1 MTTSK
6 NLSIRDTIFQTL
18 NKLDESK
25 KIENEYKR
33 DANILL
39 NQQKL
44 SKIDSFTEYFD
55 FLHNNF
61 QTPVYFSGILYP
73 SVSHAYHAARSN
85 DERTRRAILNAETFQ
100 ALGNIALRINDPI
113 DWQERK
119 VKIMEQ
125 LVRDKFRR
133 SKELQERLKLT
144 EGRELVMTYTD
155 NNSKNNFWGV
165 VKGNGQNQLGRILM
179 KIREDLLNDKI
190 PTANPLEILNW
201 VNTSFNLVNDIQF
214 IPEIKLTVN
223 KLNKTIDHVILK
235 GKSLYKIG
243 QFPECDLIV
252 LHPSISRLHAI
263 ILIDENLGVIL
274 IDLHSKGGTKLD
286 SQLIKDNIPYRLKT
300 GKKINF
306 AMSTRDYIV
315 EIDINK
321 VKRIYEREQIKLREE
336 MFLANQLNVKNK
348 DIIEKSFGIKEKENE
363 YNDTIFVKNIPFS
376 ASKEKLI
383 ELFQKNFGKI
393 IDVYWPKEQDTG
405 FRMNYAFIQFE
416 SKKSAKKAVEYGII
430 SYEEEDDTTEFLDGN
445 KEKRNYPLRISY
457 STNRKMIINSHRKNH
472 YIKKPNRY
480 NKHRNNNYFIDKSQK
495 KRERS
500 RKRNNSNISK
510 TSSSL
515 SESLNSNKKEKSTSS
530 SPFNSISD

>member
-1 MTTSK
+1 M
-6 NLSIRDTIFQTL
+6 
-18 NKLDESK
+18 
-25 KIENEYKR
+25 
-33 DANILL
+33 
-39 NQQKL
+39 
-44 SKIDSFTEYFD
+44 
-55 FLHNNF
+55 
-61 QTPVYFSGILYP
+61 
-73 SVSHAYHAARSN
+73 
-85 DERTRRAILNAETFQ
+85 
-100 ALGNIALRINDPI
+100 
-113 DWQERK
+113 
-119 VKIMEQ
+119 
-125 LVRDKFRR
+125 
-133 SKELQERLKLT
+133 KE
-144 EGRELVMTYTD
+144 
-155 NNSKNNFWGV
+155 
-165 VKGNGQNQLGRILM
+165 
-179 KIREDLLNDKI
+179 
-190 PTANPLEILNW
+190 
-201 VNTSFNLVNDIQF
+201 
-214 IPEIKLTVN
+214 
-223 KLNKTIDHVILK
+223 
-235 GKSLYKIG
+235 
-243 QFPECDLIV
+243 
-252 LHPSISRLHAI
+252 
-263 ILIDENLGVIL
+263 
-274 IDLHSKGGTKLD
+274 
-286 SQLIKDNIPYRLKT
+286 
-300 GKKINF
+300 
-306 AMSTRDYIV
+306 
-315 EIDINK
+315 
-321 VKRIYEREQIKLREE
+321 
-336 MFLANQLNVKNK
+336 NVKNK

-530 SPFNSISD
+530 SPFNSISN